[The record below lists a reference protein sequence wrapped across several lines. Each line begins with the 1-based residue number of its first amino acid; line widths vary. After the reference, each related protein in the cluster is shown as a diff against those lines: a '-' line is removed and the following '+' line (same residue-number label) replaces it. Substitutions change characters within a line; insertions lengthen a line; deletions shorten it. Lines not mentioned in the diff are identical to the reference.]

1 MNVISVID
9 LSRPDSALEGIAW
22 VLSTAWAHGDLM
34 ITCPH
39 DLSGQLLS
47 LVLYIIVS

>member
-9 LSRPDSALEGIAW
+9 LSGPDSDLEGIGW
-22 VLSTAWAHGDLM
+22 VLSTSQAHGDLM

-47 LVLYIIVS
+47 LVL